1 MEAAGFGFAQAKDT
15 AQDAG
20 TAPQEHGQAG
30 PENVFAVKFWLHQVG
45 QEGLNQHVNGAH
57 PEGQAGSQHVDVVQD
72 AFLGEENLVSFSSVN
87 LWHPPLS
94 DLLPSRAALSQ
105 ETFLGSPTGRC
116 LEARTCQPLEF
127 LLFLNSYDEVTGH
140 SFTLPS
146 VEEFVRAILING

>member
-94 DLLPSRAALSQ
+94 DLLPSRAKQFCPASGDFPWKPHWEMSRSQ
-105 ETFLGSPTGRC
+105 NLPASGISAFFKFL
-116 LEARTCQPLEF
+116 
-127 LLFLNSYDEVTGH
+127 
-140 SFTLPS
+140 
-146 VEEFVRAILING
+146 